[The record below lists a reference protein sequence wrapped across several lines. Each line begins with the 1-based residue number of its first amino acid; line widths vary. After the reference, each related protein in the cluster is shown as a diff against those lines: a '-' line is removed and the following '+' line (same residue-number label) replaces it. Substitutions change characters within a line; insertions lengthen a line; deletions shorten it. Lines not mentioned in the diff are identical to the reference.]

1 MKSDPGSTVRL
12 VARESSNVIPLRP
25 RPSLAWTSRAD
36 RMSVRVE
43 VTEVRLSDRAAIVAY
58 LREIA
63 DLFES
68 EAGAALMTMA
78 GEAS

>member
-1 MKSDPGSTVRL
+1 MKTDPGSRIQL
-12 VARESSNVIPLRP
+12 ASRETNNVIPLRP

-58 LREIA
+58 LRDVA

-68 EAGAALMTMA
+68 EAGAALMALA
-78 GEAS
+78 GQA